1 MDTASLYQG
10 LTFLAWT
17 SAGFLIIVGLFL
29 IKVLFDL
36 SSLLKLMKQTAD
48 IVKSSAKPI
57 FSDVTESVNIITKY
71 IKKADTNISKF
82 NNVSGRVSKIVLGMI
97 SKTSALSGVIA
108 KGVFSI
114 IKSFV
119 KK

>member
-48 IVKSSAKPI
+48 IVKTSAKPI
-57 FSDVTESVNIITKY
+57 FSDVTESVSIITKY
-71 IKKADTNISKF
+71 VKKADTNISKF
-82 NNVSGRVSKIVLGMI
+82 NNISGKVSKIVISMI
-97 SKTSALSGVIA
+97 SKTSAISGVVL
-108 KGVFSI
+108 KGIFSLV
-114 IKSFV
+114 KSF